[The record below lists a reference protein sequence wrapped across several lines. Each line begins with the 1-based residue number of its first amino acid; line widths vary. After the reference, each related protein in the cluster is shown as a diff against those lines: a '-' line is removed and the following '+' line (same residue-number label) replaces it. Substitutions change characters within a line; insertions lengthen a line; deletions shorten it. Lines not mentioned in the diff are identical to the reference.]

1 MQTEFEFTLPRGY
14 IDAQGNLHRLGV
26 MRLATA
32 RDELEPLNDPRVQ
45 QNEVYL
51 SVLLLSRVVRQIGAI
66 GVTPDVIED
75 LFSSDFA
82 YLQEFYLRINATET
96 IIDTQC
102 PNCGTTFALD
112 LSPQSL

>member
-14 IDAQGNLHRLGV
+14 VDAQGQVHRQGV

-32 RDELEPLNDPRVQ
+32 RDELEPLNDARVQ

-51 SVLLLSRVVRQIGAI
+51 SVLLLSRVVRQIGSV

-82 YLQEFYLRINATET
+82 YLQEFYLRINAHEN
-96 IIDTQC
+96 IIETQC

-112 LSPQSL
+112 LTTQS